1 MAGLSCS
8 IEMTNDIMI
17 IPSLLQQLNFHEM
30 DTFLDLLIVIQR
42 EDSNIDPNSCR
53 KRETHT
59 Q

>member
-17 IPSLLQQLNFHEM
+17 IPSLLQLTFHEM
-30 DTFLDLLIVIQR
+30 DIFLDLLIVIQR
-42 EDSNIDPNSCR
+42 EDSNIDPTSCR
-53 KRETHT
+53 KRKTHT